1 MLYGLNPLVRFVGA
15 VKVGEANTR
24 ARVGRDNRIFY
35 FTSGKAT
42 LVICGREHSV
52 AKHSLVYLPSYTE
65 YRFELRSEDVTLI
78 CTNFDVTAEKSSPL
92 AQEKPI
98 ELSSWDGVRRGGEE
112 LPEELAH
119 PIVIRN
125 AEGAGAD
132 VTRLYKIFFAKEE
145 YYADF
150 ASLYMKKILL
160 FALTRPDERR
170 TCESAERV
178 VEYIRENFRE
188 RITGTELARHLG
200 YHPNH
205 LNRVVKSY
213 TGMTLKGYLIACRI
227 AAAKEMLASG
237 DMPIT
242 DISESCGFST
252 PSYFSELF
260 LRSEG
265 MTPREYR
272 KKMRSI
278 VI

>member
-1 MLYGLNPLVRFVGA
+1 MLYRLNPLVRFVGA
-15 VKVGEANTR
+15 VKVGEANTHT
-24 ARVGRDNRIFY
+24 RVGRDNRMFY

-42 LVICGREHSV
+42 LVVGGRAYSV
-52 AKHSLVYLPSYTE
+52 AKHTLAFVPSYTE
-65 YRFELRSEDVTLI
+65 YRFELRGDDVTLI
-78 CTNFDVTAEKSSPL
+78 CTNFDVTADESR
-92 AQEKPI
+92 AETHEKPI
-98 ELSSWDGVRRGGEE
+98 ELSSWDGVRRGEE
-112 LPEELAH
+112 LPPEFSR
-119 PIVIRN
+119 PIIIKD
-125 AEGAGAD
+125 AESVAKD
-132 VTRLYKIFFAKEE
+132 VARLYKIFFAGED

-160 FALTRPDERR
+160 FALTRGGDERPSG
-170 TCESAERV
+170 SAERA

-188 RITGTELARHLG
+188 RITAAELARHLG

-205 LNRVVKSY
+205 LNRVVKAY
-213 TGMTLKGYLIACRI
+213 TGMTLKSYLIATRI

-237 DMPIT
+237 DTPIT

-265 MTPREYR
+265 ITPREYR

-278 VI
+278 II

>member
-24 ARVGRDNRIFY
+24 TRVGRDNRMFY

-42 LVICGREHSV
+42 LVVGDRAYSV
-52 AKHSLVYLPSYTE
+52 AKNTLAFVPPYTE
-65 YRFELRSEDVTLI
+65 YRFELRGEDVTLI
-78 CTNFDVTAEKSSPL
+78 CTNFDVTASENSSQ
-92 AQEKPI
+92 AQQKPI
-98 ELSSWDGVRRGGEE
+98 ELSAWDGVRRGEE
-112 LPEELAH
+112 LPSEFSR
-119 PIVIRN
+119 PIVIKD
-125 AEGAGAD
+125 AEGVSRD
-132 VTRLYKIFFAKEE
+132 VAKLYKIFFAGED

-160 FALTRPDERR
+160 FALTRADGERPSG
-170 TCESAERV
+170 SAERA

-188 RITGTELARHLG
+188 RITNAELARHLG

-205 LNRVVKSY
+205 LNRVIKAY
-213 TGMTLKGYLIACRI
+213 TGMSLKSYLIATRI

-237 DMPIT
+237 DAPIT

-265 MTPREYR
+265 ITPREYR